1 MVLSSYDPW
10 TILGSFLIACVAGFV
25 AFESIDHTR
34 FSEHPRRWATAGG
47 VTLGLGIWSMHF
59 VGMLAW
65 HPPFPLYYSAGRT
78 LLSVLVAIAASVLAL
93 HLVVSKI
100 AGTRAVANVAG
111 AVLVGFGICMMHY
124 IGMSA
129 LEFTNGVMWRSG
141 WVLISLAIAIAA
153 SWAAMQMLERSDAG
167 ISSGVRR
174 LLASIAI
181 ALAICGMHYTGMAAF
196 MPNPGGVSVHQALS
210 FDGPV
215 LARIGVGNALVLTI
229 ALLAVSYRDKVVWIQ
244 MVSLAR
250 LEAQESARRLE
261 SMAAAGK
268 IAASVAHE
276 INNPLEAVTN
286 LLYLIDRGELQ
297 PEQREYLATAQNE
310 LKRIANITTHTLKF
324 YRQQSRPTRSS
335 VPALLESAL
344 ALFQTALTA
353 GSVRVER
360 NWPDAVPEVLCREG
374 EIRQVIANL
383 VSNAIDAMPAGGTLR
398 LGITAEDNGLLVT
411 VADTGSGIPADMRER
426 VFEPFF
432 TTKGL
437 SGTGLGLSI
446 SAEILKRHGG
456 TFTFVSPAHDGAFG
470 TEFRFF
476 LPYEMPAQIA
486 AAQATVVE
494 AASASPV
501 SASPRYADSAR

>member
-1 MVLSSYDPW
+1 MVFSNYDPW
-10 TILGSFLIACVAGFV
+10 TIAGSFLIACVAGFV

-65 HPPFPLYYSAGRT
+65 HPPFPLYYSIGRT
-78 LLSVLVAIAASVLAL
+78 VLSVLVAIAASVLAM
-93 HLVVSKI
+93 HLVVWNI
-100 AGTRAVANVAG
+100 AETRSISNFAG
-111 AVLVGFGICMMHY
+111 AVLVGFGICSMHY

-129 LEFTNGVMWRSG
+129 LHFANGVMWRSG
-141 WVLISLAIAIAA
+141 WVVVSLAIAIAA
-153 SWAAMQMLERSDAG
+153 SWAAMQMLERSDASV
-167 ISSGVRR
+167 SSGLRR
-174 LLASIAI
+174 LLASVAI
-181 ALAICGMHYTGMAAF
+181 ALAICGMHYAGMAAF
-196 MPNPGGVSVHQALS
+196 MPNPGGVSVHQTLS

-286 LLYLIDRGELQ
+286 LLYLIDRGELE
-297 PEQREYLATAQNE
+297 PEQREYLATAQTE

-324 YRQQSRPTRSS
+324 YRQQTRPTRSS
-335 VPALLESAL
+335 IPELLESAI

-353 GSVRVER
+353 SSVRVER
-360 NWPDAVPEVLCREG
+360 NWPDAVPDVLCREG

-398 LGITAEDNGLLVT
+398 LGIHVEQDGLQVT
-411 VADTGSGIPADMRER
+411 VADTGSGIPPEMRER
-426 VFEPFF
+426 IFEPFF

-456 TFTFVSPAHDGAFG
+456 TFTFVSPSHNGGSG

-476 LPYEMPAQIA
+476 LPYEMRTEPAAPATPAEA
-486 AAQATVVE
+486 AATQ
-494 AASASPV
+494 SA
-501 SASPRYADSAR
+501 